1 MKKIA
6 LLTIIASILLLT
18 SCQDAIF
25 EAIRM
30 DVKPE
35 DPTVSGNIPSITRC
49 TIGSEEYLVLAAD
62 GGIRYKQKDQSYH
75 DAWSTGALPFEKHKY
90 NFNTSTHSGEQLLT
104 VLSSGSWLYLI
115 SAEYSHTTSEG
126 LSYPTSIKLRGKNF
140 ASGGSLSDSS
150 GWTLITDDSSYF
162 PIVLDEY
169 ELFYT
174 SDFRVF
180 QTNAPKTAH
189 RAAFIRSKRS
199 DGYHYYKLNGSEDLD
214 DNEINS
220 ANVNFSVNNFTPGDA
235 DYDLRKVDIL
245 SAVHDGSGVL
255 FFTSQAATTNETYS
269 AEPTC
274 IYVSNGDSGVYYRTI
289 GTSVTGTLGTGSSNK
304 ISALA
309 TCSNSLLIGF
319 GSWSN
324 GYSGGIKRA
333 NLDANHVPSMGS
345 FDSNAQFQITGNY
358 AVMSLLNAT
367 PEQDERHSSLYASI
381 TFAGGAYNFENVGLW
396 SYYPDRDN
404 WNRE

>member
-90 NFNTSTHSGEQLLT
+90 NFNSSTHSGEQLLT

-150 GWTLITDDSSYF
+150 GWTLINDDSSYF

-189 RAAFIRSKRS
+189 RAAYIRTKKS
-199 DGYHYYKLNGSEDLD
+199 DGFHYYKLNADTPLVDEEL
-214 DNEINS
+214 NNIK
-220 ANVNFSVNNFTPGDA
+220 VNFNTYSPGNSTH
-235 DYDLRKVDIL
+235 DLRKVDIL
-245 SAVHDGSGVL
+245 SAVYYGSDVL

-269 AEPTC
+269 ENPSC
-274 IYVSNGDSGVYYRTI
+274 IYVSNGDSDIFYSTDGS
-289 GTSVTGTLGTGSSNK
+289 SVAGTLGTGSSNK